1 MVNVV
6 IAALIAYAVYQAAFG
21 RDQFRKNWSIIKRY
35 RPIHLVTSL
44 PVIALTFI
52 VGNVLTLEIPYFD
65 KNPFLWL
72 ASWLFGY
79 GNGNGGANVVATGFQ
94 WKWYVVCFL
103 PVFLFAIPSFAEFE
117 EEKFRKGTMNWKN
130 GAVRS
135 VGFGLAHLIAL
146 IPIGVAFALTIGGLW
161 FTHQYFKGG
170 TARSTIYHAA
180 YNSILGTFALIMEAV
195 SW

>member
-1 MVNVV
+1 V
-6 IAALIAYAVYQAAFG
+6 G
-21 RDQFRKNWSIIKRY
+21 
-35 RPIHLVTSL
+35 
-44 PVIALTFI
+44 IALTLG
-52 VGNVLTLEIPYFD
+52 VPYFE
-65 KNPFLWL
+65 KNPILWL
-72 ASWLFGY
+72 GSWLFDY

-94 WKWYVVCFL
+94 WKWYAVCFL

-130 GAVRS
+130 GTVRS
-135 VGFGLAHLIAL
+135 IGFGLAHLIAL

-170 TARSTIYHAA
+170 TARSTVYHAA
-180 YNSILGTFALIMEAV
+180 YNSILGTFALVMVIV